1 MVLAVVMAEDINMVD
16 TFAVLTGPFVTFRSP
31 SILFTPP
38 AITRRGPFSTSNIP
52 FVTFNVPVEIVLVLI
67 RGAVNG
73 PVERKL
79 VYVLLAV
86 TVSVEIKMVDMRC
99 ETVNCPFVIFI
110 PPFTLIVDAFRVD
123 GMAVPGGG

>member
-1 MVLAVVMAEDINMVD
+1 MVDMRCETVKVLAVVMPVD
-16 TFAVLTGPFVTFRSP
+16 MMLVF
-31 SILFTPP
+31 IL
-38 AITRRGPFSTSNIP
+38 
-52 FVTFNVPVEIVLVLI
+52 
-67 RGAVNG
+67 GAVSG

-99 ETVNCPFVIFI
+99 VTLRSPLVIII

-123 GMAVPGGG
+123 GIPPPPPGG